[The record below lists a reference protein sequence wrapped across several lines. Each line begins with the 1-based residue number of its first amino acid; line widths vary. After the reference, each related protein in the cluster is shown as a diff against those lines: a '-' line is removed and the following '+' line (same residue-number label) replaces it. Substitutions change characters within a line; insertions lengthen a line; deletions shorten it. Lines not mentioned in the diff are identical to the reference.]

1 MIRHHARV
9 IWTLISLFMLCS
21 VHGAWAGAPT
31 DQLREGVDGVIKILR
46 DPELKG
52 DKQIDQRR
60 AAIAVVAREI
70 FDFGEMARRSLAQ
83 HWDKRSPAEQ
93 KEFVRLFTAL
103 FQRSYISKVDQQDV
117 AGSRMTYRGET
128 VDADHAVV
136 QTTVAL
142 NNGSEMPLG
151 YRMHKPRDHWQVYDL
166 SLDGISLVANYRAQF
181 NKIIRTSSYETLV
194 ARLKSNEA
202 EFSVPSAAS
211 AGTKAVR

>member
-9 IWTLISLFMLCS
+9 IWTLISLFTLCS
-21 VHGAWAGAPT
+21 VHGAWAGSPT
-31 DQLREGVDGVIKILR
+31 DQLRDGVDGVIKILR

-60 AAIAVVAREI
+60 AAIAVVAGEI

-83 HWDKRSPAEQ
+83 HWDKRTPAEQ
-93 KEFVRLFTAL
+93 KEFVRIFTAL
-103 FQRSYISKVDQQDV
+103 IQRSYISKVDQQNV
-117 AGSRMTYRGET
+117 AGRMTYRGET

-136 QTTVAL
+136 QTTVFL
-142 NNGSEMPLG
+142 NNGSEMPLD
-151 YRMHKPRDHWQVYDL
+151 YRMHKPRDHWQAYDL
-166 SLDGISLVANYRAQF
+166 SIDGISLVANYRAQF

-194 ARLKSNEA
+194 ARLKANQA

-211 AGTKAVR
+211 AGPKAAR